1 MADPTPAN
9 AYTPEG
15 VVSRASAH
23 SVADTVARIEQVLEQ
38 KSMKLFATVDHSGE
52 AAHAGL
58 TMQEA
63 KLLIFGNP
71 KGGTP
76 MMVAS
81 PLLALDLPLKALVW
95 QDAGGQVWVSYVSPA
110 WLAQRYHI
118 PADLARNIAGMEPL
132 LAAAVQ
138 SQA

>member
-1 MADPTPAN
+1 MANLTPAN

-15 VVSRASAH
+15 VISRASAG
-23 SVADTVARIEQVLEQ
+23 SVADTVTHIEQALTAAD
-38 KSMKLFATVDHSGE
+38 MTLFAVIDHSGE

-63 KLLIFGNP
+63 RLLIFGNP

-76 MMVAS
+76 LMVAS
-81 PLLALDLPLKALVW
+81 PLLALALPLKALVW
-95 QDAGGQVWVSYVSPA
+95 QDAAGQVWVSYTSPS

-118 PADLARNIAGMEPL
+118 PADLARNIAGIEPL
-132 LAAAVQ
+132 IAAAIQ
-138 SQA
+138 WRT